1 MIVFNEFYM
10 KSRGFISFVCIVL
23 YCIQFLEYVVI
34 CFGNKLLLQVVK
46 DVKIVGGFLLK
57 VEVECRSVDEV
68 LEAVEVGSDIIML
81 DNFFFEV
88 RLIFIRNLFS
98 FVFFIKEKLD

>member
-1 MIVFNEFYM
+1 M
-10 KSRGFISFVCIVL
+10 
-23 YCIQFLEYVVI
+23 
-34 CFGNKLLLQVVK
+34 
-46 DVKIVGGFLLK
+46 
-57 VEVECRSVDEV
+57 EVECRSVDEV